1 METGVFWE
9 LRSMSDD
16 TLRSQLTLLLAS
28 GYRTE
33 ARIIAHLA
41 EVDERKLYLKDGSE
55 SLFAYC
61 TLRLGLSSSEAFHRT
76 TAAQPRERRAILPS
90 AQSAHGRARL
100 RTRIHRATTRETRS
114 STVNRRQF
122 C

>member
-1 METGVFWE
+1 MKTGVFWD
-9 LRSMSDD
+9 LGNVSDD
-16 TLRSQLTLLLAS
+16 GLRTQLTTLLAS

-41 EVDERKLYLKDGSE
+41 EVDERRLYLKDASE

-76 TAAQPRERRAILPS
+76 TAA
-90 AQSAHGRARL
+90 
-100 RTRIHRATTRETRS
+100 RIA
-114 STVNRRQF
+114 
-122 C
+122 